1 MQLKSPKYKKF
12 DTNEWI
18 TRPLLDR
25 WDPLVFYICANE
37 YQRVISIQV
46 DETQEYRIFPDETP
60 RFPSVRFL
68 QIEQFKYVH
77 WPGKKSR
84 AGYKHRLEIKVKY
97 TNMHS
102 MRLSFF
108 FFWCISFDAAMTSDF
123 IQKILCH

>member
-1 MQLKSPKYKKF
+1 MQLKSPKYKKY

-18 TRPLLDR
+18 TSPLLNW

-46 DETQEYRIFPDETP
+46 DETQEYRIF
-60 RFPSVRFL
+60 

-102 MRLSFF
+102 IRLFF
-108 FFWCISFDAAMTSDF
+108 FGVYPSM
-123 IQKILCH
+123 QR